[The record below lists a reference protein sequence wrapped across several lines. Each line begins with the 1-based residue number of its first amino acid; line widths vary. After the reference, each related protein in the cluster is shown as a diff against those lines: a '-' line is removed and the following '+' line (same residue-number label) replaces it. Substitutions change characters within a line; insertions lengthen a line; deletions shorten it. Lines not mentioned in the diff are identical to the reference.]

1 MVLGKALES
10 VAAETSRLL
19 RRCAPIGLTVCDESP
34 TINPQEG
41 HIMRTKPGMLT
52 IATAGLLGAQS
63 GCGSATFT
71 APTRPGSY
79 PFVFTFHANMM
90 ATLVVT

>member
-1 MVLGKALES
+1 
-10 VAAETSRLL
+10 
-19 RRCAPIGLTVCDESP
+19 
-34 TINPQEG
+34 
-41 HIMRTKPGMLT
+41 MRMKPGMLT

-71 APTRPGSY
+71 APTKPGGY

-90 ATLVVT
+90 ATLVVK